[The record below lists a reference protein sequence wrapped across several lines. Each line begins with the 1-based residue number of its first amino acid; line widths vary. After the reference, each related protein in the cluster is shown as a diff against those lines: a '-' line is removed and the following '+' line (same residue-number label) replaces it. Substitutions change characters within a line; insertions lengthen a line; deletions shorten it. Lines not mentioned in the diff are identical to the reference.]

1 MIVHQT
7 DYLVSF
13 FDIENSLFIQN
24 WKKSPENTE
33 VFKNEM
39 LGFVKKYEEYN
50 PSIALWLHK
59 NFTLILDI
67 ETQNWAERHVVHPCV
82 KAGNKKLA
90 FVVSKDVFSHLSVV
104 DSFDGLDINTP
115 KHFISEKEALKWL
128 IGDQEISFEPKES
141 SVHFEG
147 VDAEGNMLLKVRTS
161 SEATE
166 ILRLFKG
173 VKDVNSF
180 YNKNLYKFN
189 SLTKREKEVLLKY
202 ANGVSLSVIGETY
215 NISIFTVR
223 THWRNIKKKLAIQ
236 SSIDTVKYIPFF

>member
-24 WKKSPENTE
+24 WKKSPENVV

-39 LGFVKKYEEYN
+39 LRFVKKYEEYS
-50 PSIALWLHK
+50 PSRALWLHK
-59 NFTLILDI
+59 NFALILDV
-67 ETQNWAERHVVHPCV
+67 ETQNWAERNVVHPCV

-90 FVVSKDVFSHLSVV
+90 FVVSKDVFSHLSIV
-104 DSFDGLDINTP
+104 DSFDGVDMDLP

-128 IGDQEISFEPKES
+128 IDDQKISSEAKES
-141 SVHFEG
+141 SVYFEG
-147 VDAEGNMLLKVRTS
+147 IDSEGNMLLKVKTS

-166 ILRLFKG
+166 ILKLFKG
-173 VKDVNSF
+173 VKDVNTF

-189 SLTKREKEVLLKY
+189 ALTKREKEVLLKY

-223 THWRNIKKKLAIQ
+223 THWRNIKKKLEIQ
-236 SSIDTVKYIPFF
+236 SSIDAVKYIPFF